1 MSLAEEKRQN
11 CVSFEENLKKA
22 VAEFLI
28 LRVLSDR
35 DCYIGEIA
43 EVIRTKSGEALNIVF
58 PYSAIYR
65 LESFG
70 FIQEL
75 PKQIAPDGR
84 RRQYFS
90 ITDAGRVR
98 FEQQLVAYRNFSKG
112 IDKLLSK

>member
-1 MSLAEEKRQN
+1 MSLAEEKRQT

-28 LRVLSDR
+28 LRVLADR
-35 DCYIGEIA
+35 SCYIGEIA
-43 EVIRTKSGEALNIVF
+43 ETIRTKSGESLNIIF

-70 FIQEL
+70 FIEEQ

-90 ITDAGRVR
+90 ITDSGRAR
-98 FEQQLVAYRNFSKG
+98 YEQQLVAYRNFVNG
-112 IDKLLSK
+112 IEKILA